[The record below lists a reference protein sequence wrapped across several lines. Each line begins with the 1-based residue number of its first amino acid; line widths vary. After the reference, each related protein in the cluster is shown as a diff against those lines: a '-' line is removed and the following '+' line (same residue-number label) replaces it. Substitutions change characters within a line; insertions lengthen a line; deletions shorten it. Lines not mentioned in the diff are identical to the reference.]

1 MKHAGFTLIELLVV
15 LALMAILTGF
25 AAPPLVELRDAQHRK
40 TTAEALAGGIRA
52 ARVAAVTRNQ
62 TVTIHGIDKSWDNG
76 WRIVIDP
83 QGNGP
88 DDDDSVLVERAGS
101 VRTRV
106 VGNSKVA
113 EHLSFDG
120 LGGLR
125 RAANGTL
132 HVCVKGEAVSH
143 YRVIVSITGR
153 VRLAEGRRPHAP
165 CA

>member
-1 MKHAGFTLIELLVV
+1 MKHAGFTLVELLIV
-15 LALMAILTGF
+15 LALVATLTTF
-25 AAPPLVELRDAQHRK
+25 AAPSLKESLDAQHRK
-40 TTAEALAGGIRA
+40 VTAEALASGIRA

-62 TVTIHGIDKSWDNG
+62 TITIHGIDKSWDNG

-83 QGNGP
+83 QGDGP
-88 DDDDSVLVERAGS
+88 DDDDLVLVEQAAS
-101 VRTRV
+101 ARTRV

-143 YRVIVSITGR
+143 YRVIVNITGR
-153 VRLAEGRRPHAP
+153 VRLVEGRRAHAP